1 MKTIEEEL
9 GKVSLTCNGQW
20 NDRPY
25 ERLCIVHDG
34 FYASY
39 ISRKAVPAGIPL
51 SNEEYWQPI
60 AKLREDLVIDY
71 ETFKK
76 EILELIAVVQR
87 GLKAARIVVSTM
99 EDRDAL
105 TWEQIGVGCE
115 VYVIET
121 KKSYIL
127 DEITPV
133 TNAKKWHLEADSE
146 IGSKFVES
154 FSGMF
159 PRAIAERAVADE
171 FGINIQD
178 NYLRR
183 NVVVNYMAQVLKQY
197 FEDNA
202 VQILEGQ
209 ITPEMLSESVKQM
222 FTASQITNAA
232 DEEDLTV
239 VDNLLKFADKDYNVN
254 DYSGKARK
262 YLRKNMISG
271 VNTLTQDMINE
282 PNTIYILQ
290 YDYCLAGQTIEL
302 PDNSIILWRG
312 GRMYDGAEKWVSMGF
327 DLSVYLTRAEFE
339 AFLEKLREEM
349 EKFYAWLLAELKK
362 INNHLE
368 IHDNQISQLQQNIVD
383 INTRINNLIT
393 EYNAK
398 FEDIY
403 NKIRDLNSNVEGSI
417 NNLEQYINNKI
428 EEILNKINQSGSN
441 ITNEYK
447 QYFESNYVSMFKN
460 KIRPGTNI
468 TFVEN
473 DDGTIT
479 INAAGGGSGGGGL
492 TEEEVRNIINS
503 ILNNYYTKQEINDII
518 AGIEGGGGSGG
529 DGTHNVMSVTQ
540 LGEARTGKYLVMN
553 KFADSETKPSR
564 LDVNFNSL
572 YTDIKNKLV
581 EEGFGQGSGS
591 GQGGGVANLIILA
604 LIVLLIGI

>member
-20 NDRPY
+20 NNRPY

-60 AKLREDLVIDY
+60 SKLREDLVIDY

-133 TNAKKWHLEADSE
+133 NNAKKWHLEADSE

-239 VDNLLKFADKDYNVN
+239 VDNLLKFADKDYNTN

-312 GRMYDGAEKWVSMGF
+312 GRLY
-327 DLSVYLTRAEFE
+327 LSL
-339 AFLEKLREEM
+339 
-349 EKFYAWLLAELKK
+349 
-362 INNHLE
+362 
-368 IHDNQISQLQQNIVD
+368 IHI
-383 INTRINNLIT
+383 
-393 EYNAK
+393 
-398 FEDIY
+398 
-403 NKIRDLNSNVEGSI
+403 
-417 NNLEQYINNKI
+417 
-428 EEILNKINQSGSN
+428 
-441 ITNEYK
+441 
-447 QYFESNYVSMFKN
+447 
-460 KIRPGTNI
+460 
-468 TFVEN
+468 
-473 DDGTIT
+473 
-479 INAAGGGSGGGGL
+479 
-492 TEEEVRNIINS
+492 
-503 ILNNYYTKQEINDII
+503 
-518 AGIEGGGGSGG
+518 
-529 DGTHNVMSVTQ
+529 
-540 LGEARTGKYLVMN
+540 
-553 KFADSETKPSR
+553 
-564 LDVNFNSL
+564 
-572 YTDIKNKLV
+572 
-581 EEGFGQGSGS
+581 
-591 GQGGGVANLIILA
+591 
-604 LIVLLIGI
+604 

>member
-1 MKTIEEEL
+1 METIEKEL

-20 NDRPY
+20 SPDRPY
-25 ERLCIVHDG
+25 DRLCIVHDG

-39 ISRKAVPAGIPL
+39 ISRKATPAGIPL
-51 SNEEYWQPI
+51 PNEEYWQPI

-133 TNAKKWHLEADSE
+133 NNAKKWHLEADSE

-171 FGINIQD
+171 FGINIQA

-209 ITPEMLSESVKQM
+209 ITPDMLSESVKQM

-290 YDYCLAGQTIEL
+290 YDYCLARQTIEL

-312 GRMYDGAEKWVSMGF
+312 GRLYDGAVK
-327 DLSVYLTRAEFE
+327 
-339 AFLEKLREEM
+339 
-349 EKFYAWLLAELKK
+349 
-362 INNHLE
+362 
-368 IHDNQISQLQQNIVD
+368 
-383 INTRINNLIT
+383 
-393 EYNAK
+393 
-398 FEDIY
+398 
-403 NKIRDLNSNVEGSI
+403 
-417 NNLEQYINNKI
+417 
-428 EEILNKINQSGSN
+428 LNKCRLL
-441 ITNEYK
+441 
-447 QYFESNYVSMFKN
+447 SNY
-460 KIRPGTNI
+460 RQ
-468 TFVEN
+468 
-473 DDGTIT
+473 
-479 INAAGGGSGGGGL
+479 
-492 TEEEVRNIINS
+492 EE
-503 ILNNYYTKQEINDII
+503 
-518 AGIEGGGGSGG
+518 
-529 DGTHNVMSVTQ
+529 
-540 LGEARTGKYLVMN
+540 
-553 KFADSETKPSR
+553 
-564 LDVNFNSL
+564 
-572 YTDIKNKLV
+572 
-581 EEGFGQGSGS
+581 
-591 GQGGGVANLIILA
+591 
-604 LIVLLIGI
+604 